1 MKHLSIHA
9 AAMICALTTT
19 LTGCHKS
26 QNQFT
31 LSGQLSNLEGKE
43 VYLYGEYKPYDHFD
57 TISVENGKFS
67 YQAEVDTLT
76 QLTLLFNRNQA
87 IPVYVDKEWN
97 VTLTGNAQL
106 PDSIKVTGGAENEE
120 LQQFKGLL
128 AHRADSVT
136 EAAVADSFIT
146 HHPFSQVSVYLLNR
160 YFIRQPEPNYKRIQQ
175 LIKGMSG
182 VLHDHPLIAE
192 ADKQTE
198 RAFAADTG
206 RYISNFRMN
215 RPGKQDINSYDFRE
229 KVITVLFWATWDKQ
243 SVALRDS
250 LNQMQKK
257 FKKDDAIL
265 IAYSMD
271 TDKNQWKASAEA
283 DTLYALQ
290 SFEGE
295 GWNSMNAKT
304 FNITDVPTIVVLSAQ
319 RRIALCTTDIS
330 AVRTK
335 VKQLIQ
341 AEKDRKKKFKI
352 K

>member
-9 AAMICALTTT
+9 VAMVCALTAT

-26 QNQFT
+26 QNLFT

-43 VYLYGEYKPYDHFD
+43 VYLYGEYDPYDRID
-57 TISVENGKFS
+57 TIQVEDGKFS

-76 QLTLLFNRNQA
+76 QLTLLFNRDQTL
-87 IPVYVDKEWN
+87 PLYVDKQWQ
-97 VTLTGNAQL
+97 VTLTGDARV
-106 PDSIKVTGGAENEE
+106 PDSIQVTGGTENEE
-120 LQQFKGLL
+120 LHQFKQLL

-146 HHPFSQVSVYLLNR
+146 HHPFSQVSIYLLNR

-198 RAFAADTG
+198 RTFAADTG
-206 RYISNFRMN
+206 RYISNFRMD
-215 RPGKQDINSYDFRE
+215 RPGKEGINSYNFRE
-229 KVITVLFWATWDKQ
+229 KVVTVLFWATWDKH

-250 LNQMQKK
+250 LNEMQKK
-257 FKKDDAIL
+257 LKKDDAIL

-271 TDKNQWKASAEA
+271 TDKDKWKASAEA
-283 DTLYALQ
+283 DTLYAMQ
-290 SFEGE
+290 SFDGE
-295 GWNSMNAKT
+295 GWSSMTVKT
-304 FNITDVPTIVVLSAQ
+304 FDITDVPTIVVLSAQ
-319 RRIALCTTDIS
+319 RRIALRTTDIS
-330 AVRTK
+330 AVRAK